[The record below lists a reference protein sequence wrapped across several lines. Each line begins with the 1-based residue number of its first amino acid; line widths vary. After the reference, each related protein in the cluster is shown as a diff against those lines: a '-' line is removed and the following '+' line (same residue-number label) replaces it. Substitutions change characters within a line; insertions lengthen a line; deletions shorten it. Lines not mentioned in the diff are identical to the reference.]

1 MHNKVPN
8 NFKVINSSLPLV
20 QLNSLFSFYDISK
33 KRESSKLTY
42 NLLIFIPQFHNRILR
57 IMADVSPRPANESQ
71 ISHPLPGLTNI
82 ITGHDPSTGKS
93 IIQEERPAQWEDPFN
108 NKTMTSNAVYT
119 TSNFPPDL
127 NDDADLNTHNQ
138 LLSAPGKLGLVSP
151 GGTVCRIVDFC
162 PGNGGLMH
170 RTQSLDYGVVLEG
183 SVELVLDSGETRVM
197 HRGDSAVQRATMH
210 SWRNPSPTEWA
221 RMFFVLQDC
230 QPVTVGD
237 QALKE
242 DLGVGSDFLPPSQN
256 NI

>member
-42 NLLIFIPQFHNRILR
+42 NLLIQFHNRILR

-93 IIQEERPAQWEDPFN
+93 IIQEERPAQWEDPFS
-108 NKTMTSNAVYT
+108 NKTMTFNAVYT

-242 DLGVGSDFLPPSQN
+242 DLGIGSDFLPPSQN